1 MPLLTSL
8 LTGIEL
14 PFLHR
19 VTRHIPDD
27 GLSDIPRSVR
37 DALNASGVAERLLP
51 NGEVAIGVGSRG
63 IAGLPQIV
71 RATVD
76 WFREGGGRP
85 LLVPCMG
92 SHGGAT
98 AEGQLRVLEH
108 LGVTAASAGCPIRAG
123 MDTIVIGTLDNGL
136 PVHMDTHA
144 TSADGVF
151 VINRVK
157 PHTAFTGPHES
168 GLVKML
174 VIGLGKRNGADCC
187 HSLGFGRFAEVMP
200 QMARLLLERKPSLLG
215 GLAVVENAH
224 DRVCL
229 LEAVLPERLLERDQ
243 ALLVEARARM
253 GSLPVDDLDVLLV
266 DRMGKD
272 ISGSGMDPNITGRS
286 PSPYKTGGL
295 KAARLGV
302 LRLTE
307 ASGGNATGM
316 GNADVVTQ
324 RLVDSADFE
333 STYAN
338 AITSTSL
345 KAAAIPLVMP
355 SDEAAV
361 RGLIKTC
368 GAGPRPVRLAYIR
381 DTLSLNTFWASA
393 ALAEELSARPD
404 CRVSPESGVFRFDAE
419 GSLVAPGWGPPAALN
434 PTVPRESRS

>member
-76 WFREGGGRP
+76 WFRERGARP
-85 LLVPCMG
+85 FLVPCMG

-295 KAARLGV
+295 KAARL

>member
-76 WFREGGGRP
+76 WFRERGARP
-85 LLVPCMG
+85 FLVPCMG

-243 ALLVEARARM
+243 ALL
-253 GSLPVDDLDVLLV
+253 DLDVLLV

>member
-76 WFREGGGRP
+76 WFRERGARP
-85 LLVPCMG
+85 FLVPCMG

-253 GSLPVDDLDVLLV
+253 GSLP

-338 AITSTSL
+338 AISL

>member
-76 WFREGGGRP
+76 WFRERGARP
-85 LLVPCMG
+85 FLVPCMG

-200 QMARLLLERKPSLLG
+200 QMARLERKPSLLG

-316 GNADVVTQ
+316 GNADIVTQ
-324 RLVDSADFE
+324 RLVDSTDFE

-368 GAGPRPVRLAYIR
+368 GAGPRPVRLAYIQ

>member
-1 MPLLTSL
+1 
-8 LTGIEL
+8 
-14 PFLHR
+14 
-19 VTRHIPDD
+19 
-27 GLSDIPRSVR
+27 
-37 DALNASGVAERLLP
+37 
-51 NGEVAIGVGSRG
+51 
-63 IAGLPQIV
+63 
-71 RATVD
+71 
-76 WFREGGGRP
+76 
-85 LLVPCMG
+85 
-92 SHGGAT
+92 
-98 AEGQLRVLEH
+98 
-108 LGVTAASAGCPIRAG
+108 VTAASAGCPIRAG

-136 PVHMDTHA
+136 PVHMDAHA

>member
-76 WFREGGGRP
+76 WFRERGARP
-85 LLVPCMG
+85 FLVPCMG

-136 PVHMDTHA
+136 PVHMDAHA

-333 STYAN
+333 STYA
-338 AITSTSL
+338 ITSTSL

>member
-76 WFREGGGRP
+76 WFRERGARP
-85 LLVPCMG
+85 FLVPCMG

-200 QMARLLLERKPSLLG
+200 QMARLLLERKPSCSGDWPWSRTRMIGFASLKPSSRNDCWN
-215 GLAVVENAH
+215 VTKP
-224 DRVCL
+224 CL
-229 LEAVLPERLLERDQ
+229 LK
-243 ALLVEARARM
+243 LVP
-253 GSLPVDDLDVLLV
+253 GW
-266 DRMGKD
+266 
-272 ISGSGMDPNITGRS
+272 GRS
-286 PSPYKTGGL
+286 PWTIWMSFSST
-295 KAARLGV
+295 AWAR
-302 LRLTE
+302 T
-307 ASGGNATGM
+307 
-316 GNADVVTQ
+316 
-324 RLVDSADFE
+324 F
-333 STYAN
+333 
-338 AITSTSL
+338 
-345 KAAAIPLVMP
+345 
-355 SDEAAV
+355 
-361 RGLIKTC
+361 
-368 GAGPRPVRLAYIR
+368 PVRAWTPILPDVHQVPTRQAGSR
-381 DTLSLNTFWASA
+381 PHGSASC
-393 ALAEELSARPD
+393 D
-404 CRVSPESGVFRFDAE
+404 
-419 GSLVAPGWGPPAALN
+419 
-434 PTVPRESRS
+434 

>member
-76 WFREGGGRP
+76 WFRERGARP
-85 LLVPCMG
+85 FLVPCMG

-324 RLVDSADFE
+324 RLV
-333 STYAN
+333 
-338 AITSTSL
+338 
-345 KAAAIPLVMP
+345 MP

>member
-1 MPLLTSL
+1 MSLLTTL

-14 PFLHR
+14 PHLHR

-27 GLSDIPRSVR
+27 GLPDIPRSVHEVL
-37 DALNASGVAERLLP
+37 DVSGLAERLP
-51 NGEVAIGVGSRG
+51 PRGEIAIGVGSRG
-63 IAGLPQIV
+63 IADLPTIV
-71 RATVD
+71 RATTD
-76 WFREGGGRP
+76 WFREHGARP
-85 LLVPCMG
+85 FLVPCMG
-92 SHGGAT
+92 SHGGAS
-98 AEGQLRVLEH
+98 AEGQIRVLEH

-123 MDTIVIGTLDNGL
+123 MDTVAIGTLGNGL
-136 PVHMDTHA
+136 PVHMDVHA
-144 TSADGVF
+144 ASADGVF

-187 HSLGFGRFAEVMP
+187 HSLGFGRFPEVMP

-229 LEAVLPERLLERDQ
+229 LEAVLPERLLERDR
-243 ALLVEARARM
+243 ALLAEARARM
-253 GSLPVDDLDVLLV
+253 GALPVDELDVLLV

-272 ISGSGMDPNITGRS
+272 ISGSGMDPNVTGRS

-295 KAARLGV
+295 KATRLGV

-307 ASGGNATGM
+307 ATGGNATGM
-316 GNADVVTQ
+316 GNADIVTR
-324 RLVDSADFE
+324 RLVDGADFE

-345 KAAAIPLVMP
+345 RAAAIPLVTP

-361 RGLIKTC
+361 RCLVKTC
-368 GAGPRPVRLAYIR
+368 CAGPRPIRLAYIK
-381 DTLSLNTFWASA
+381 DTLSLNTFWASP
-393 ALAEELSARPD
+393 ALAEELAALPD
-404 CRVSPESGVFRFDAE
+404 CRVDPEPRAFRFDAE
-419 GSLVAPGWGPPAALN
+419 GSLADPGWG
-434 PTVPRESRS
+434 

>member
-51 NGEVAIGVGSRG
+51 NGEVAIGVG
-63 IAGLPQIV
+63 LPQIV

-76 WFREGGGRP
+76 WFRERGARP
-85 LLVPCMG
+85 FLVPCMG